1 MTVNMQQYTL
11 VVGGNRGIGLE
22 VVRKLVDVG
31 KPVILT
37 SRDPA
42 SGAAVLKQLA
52 ASKENA
58 DIQHLAVDTSKTA
71 SIEALAE
78 AVKDKF
84 NGKIDLVINNAG
96 INLGDAWDQDTL
108 ATTLATNVDGPV
120 DTTYKL
126 LPYLAPGALV
136 IMVSSELGTYKF
148 SDSTPDYVQPVKTAT
163 TLDQLKAAGVFHA
176 EKPGPAGETGFPL
189 SSAAAYNVSKLLLNK
204 AVQLMNED
212 EKLKSKGV
220 SVVSVCPG
228 WCRTDMGS
236 ADAPRSAEEGA
247 ASVLWPAFNWSP
259 DLAGGFS
266 RDGAKLAW

>member
-1 MTVNMQQYTL
+1 MGVDLTKYGL

-22 VVRKLVDVG
+22 VVRQLVDAG
-31 KPVILT
+31 KPVIFT
-37 SRDPA
+37 SRDAA
-42 SGAAVLKQLA
+42 SGAPVIKSLTAN
-52 ASKENA
+52 KENA
-58 DIQHLAVDTSKTA
+58 DVQYMSVDTSKTA
-71 SIEALAE
+71 SIDALAA
-78 AVKDKF
+78 AVKDKYD
-84 NGKIDLVINNAG
+84 GKIDLLINNAG
-96 INLGDAWDQDTL
+96 INLGDDWDQDTL

-148 SDSTPDYVQPVKTAT
+148 SDSTPDYVPPVKAAT
-163 TLDQLKAAGVFHA
+163 TLDQLTAARAFHA
-176 EKPGPAGETGFPL
+176 QKPL
-189 SSAAAYNVSKLLLNK
+189 SQVKRDYPTTNAAYNVSKMFLNK

-212 EKLKSKGV
+212 ERLKSKGV

-247 ASVLWPAFNWSP
+247 ASVLWPALNWSP

-266 RDGAKLAW
+266 RDGAELAW